1 MDPFVIAV
9 SRDDPK
15 NTLWAWPAAG
25 STLDRSLYE
34 AVVDIAVV
42 PVSGCGT
49 EGYVYVAGCIVGPG
63 AMTRTCLQPY
73 LDSDKRAFVARLDL
87 STGAEDVVLAYQPQD
102 TMTGLFLPT
111 AIDADVDGAWIAF
124 NLQGNADVPG
134 IGVIAGGQGT
144 VEGKLIR
151 FSP

>member
-1 MDPFVIAV
+1 GHIT
-9 SRDDPK
+9 RDDPK
-15 NTLWAWPAAG
+15 NTLWGWPRDA
-25 STLDRSLYE
+25 SLLDRSLYE

-42 PVSGCGT
+42 ASPGCAA
-49 EGYVYVAGCIVGPG
+49 EGSVYVAGCIVGPG
-63 AMTRTCLQPY
+63 ATTRTCLRPY
-73 LDSDKRAFVARLDL
+73 LDADKRSFLVKLEL
-87 STGAEDVVLAYQPQD
+87 STGAEQWVQVYEPQD

-111 AIDADVDGAWIAF
+111 AIDADPTGLWVAF